1 MKSAFQKGH
10 SGVVMWRRGDQRTS
24 RGAGARE
31 EAVTTIQ
38 EGSTGVGKEYGAYWV
53 NLSSMERTG

>member
-10 SGVVMWRRGDQRTS
+10 SGCDVEKGDQRTS
-24 RGAGARE
+24 RGEGARE

-38 EGSTGVGKEYGAYWV
+38 EGVQVWAK
-53 NLSSMERTG
+53 SMEPIG